1 MIRFVIKK
9 SGEVKKAF
17 SAKENAGKIYIK
29 FTENGKEYAYNKDK
43 IEIIV
48 DKNDSQ
54 ELIKNE
60 LPFRVY
66 AFKKQCY
73 RCHKFTDIIT
83 YIKFADGNLEDLVYP
98 WNKNRLMKAQS
109 HQHILAHIQDPSIE
123 YYGLIIVGD
132 CQEYDDVLMKE
143 FPNKISVQYS
153 STTQTSYPMNLCSHC
168 GAQQGHYFVY
178 KQVNEMIQAM
188 QKIDILE

>member
-17 SAKENAGKIYIK
+17 SAKENVGKIYIK

-43 IEIIV
+43 IEVIV

-54 ELIKNE
+54 ELIKNK

-66 AFKKQCY
+66 TFKKQCY

-98 WNKNRLMKAQS
+98 WDKNRLMKAQS
-109 HQHILAHIQDPSIE
+109 H
-123 YYGLIIVGD
+123 
-132 CQEYDDVLMKE
+132 
-143 FPNKISVQYS
+143 
-153 STTQTSYPMNLCSHC
+153 
-168 GAQQGHYFVY
+168 
-178 KQVNEMIQAM
+178 
-188 QKIDILE
+188 

>member
-17 SAKENAGKIYIK
+17 SAKENAGKVYIK

-66 AFKKQCY
+66 TFKKQCY

-98 WNKNRLMKAQS
+98 WNKNRLLKAQS
-109 HQHILAHIQDPSIE
+109 PQHILAHIQDPSIE

-132 CQEYDDVLMKE
+132 CQEYDDILMKE
-143 FPNKISVQYS
+143 FPDKISVQYS